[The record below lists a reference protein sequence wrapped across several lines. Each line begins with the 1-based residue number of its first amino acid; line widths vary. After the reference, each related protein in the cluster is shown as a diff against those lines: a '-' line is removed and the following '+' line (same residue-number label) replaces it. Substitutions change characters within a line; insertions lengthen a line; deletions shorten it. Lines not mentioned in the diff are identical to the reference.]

1 MSYPTDV
8 LMYVSVADRKAME
21 TFNERLS
28 QITRF
33 NAHPWMVDT
42 NDWSGPNV
50 FGGDVWAF
58 GADYLLAEDVQ
69 KVLDDVK
76 WCRPQNVVALV
87 TWVDGDG
94 ACETVVCRRSMSGT
108 KPNRENSAACG
119 RERRM
124 GSPTWSAAPRTPH
137 LRASSSP

>member
-8 LMYVSVADRKAME
+8 LMYVSVADRKTME

-58 GADYLLAEDVQ
+58 GADYLLPDDFGDVLRS
-69 KVLDDVK
+69 VR
-76 WCRPQNVVALV
+76 WRHPQNVVALL
-87 TWVDGDG
+87 TQTDAAG
-94 ACETVVCRRSMSGT
+94 AAPTEVFRPIYTVGPMSFYGEQSVEQTVVELSAV
-108 KPNRENSAACG
+108 RENDQ
-119 RERRM
+119 
-124 GSPTWSAAPRTPH
+124 
-137 LRASSSP
+137 